1 MKITISPYKAIINK
15 YLKQVDNITKK
26 SLNSVVEYATKQ
38 AQNTYDRF
46 AFEVP
51 SDDPY
56 VWVVNTPLTKSQTTY
71 SRTIT
76 ARGNQALFIEFGSGK
91 YFYTDVETRLYK
103 QYIPND
109 RPNGIY
115 DIGGYGQHRGLDDV
129 WFYKSQTGR
138 ESENAHLFK
147 YNRSGEPIM
156 ITHGNRPARALYRGV
171 GMALRRL
178 QGGKFK

>member
-15 YLKQVDNITKK
+15 YLKQVDKIAKK
-26 SLNSVVEYATKQ
+26 SLDSVVEYATRQ
-38 AQNTYDRF
+38 AQNTFDRF
-46 AFEVP
+46 VFEVP

-56 VWVVNTPLTKSQTTY
+56 VWVVNTPITKSKTTY
-71 SRTIT
+71 SRKIT
-76 ARGNQALFIEFGSGK
+76 ARGNQALFIEFGAGV
-91 YFYTDVETRLYK
+91 YYYTNVETRLYQ

-109 RPNGIY
+109 RPSGVYGI
-115 DIGGYGQHRGLDDV
+115 GEYGQQRGKDDV
-129 WFYKSQTGR
+129 WFYKSRTGR

-147 YNRSGEPIM
+147 YNRRGEPIM

-178 QGGKFK
+178 QGGRFK